1 MFPVYFPY
9 EWKAGVLGMI
19 NKLISL
25 VIHMRTKLLF
35 QPCDGEDQMLRLFFA
50 EECLAA
56 GVTPAELMQAQGF
69 DPASLALSKYSADQS
84 RVPAGSGRASGQWA
98 LDGNTSEAQPPPTAT
113 PPTSN
118 NVQVEQN
125 DIKCSAFIAE
135 KCKGSIMREFPGEY
149 LDLSVDQLLK
159 DAQGGVQ
166 AAKMG
171 KTLLFDNRIRK

>member
-1 MFPVYFPY
+1 M
-9 EWKAGVLGMI
+9 
-19 NKLISL
+19 
-25 VIHMRTKLLF
+25 LLSRRNPTIENR
-35 QPCDGEDQMLRLFFA
+35 QPANHPPITHLRFY
-50 EECLAA
+50 
-56 GVTPAELMQAQGF
+56 T
-69 DPASLALSKYSADQS
+69 AST
-84 RVPAGSGRASGQWA
+84 GSGRASGQWA